1 MPTCVQVIG
10 DVVSIHVDRAGA
22 EETIA
27 VVALERGRLD
37 RAVLA
42 LRAAQRQ
49 LADAELE
56 VLRRIREANLRKVQR
71 G

>member
-1 MPTCVQVIG
+1 MPTCVQAIG
-10 DVVSIHVDRAGA
+10 DLVSIHVDRAGA
-22 EETIA
+22 DETIA
-27 VVALERGRLD
+27 MVALERGDLN

-42 LRAAQRQ
+42 LRRAQRE